1 MSPLFCYGLSK
12 VIGLF
17 VAIVTLEESP
27 IVGRL
32 GYNLRAVGGYD

>member
-17 VAIVTLEESP
+17 LAIVTLRGIS
-27 IVGRL
+27 
-32 GYNLRAVGGYD
+32 NHRAHGI